1 MMLFKV
7 DIISALDLVH
17 GRQSRT
23 SLSPI
28 PCHYGQRDQTLRRV
42 GGETPYNQ
50 RTRSSQALSKALS
63 DAKFSLQVDPKID
76 PEDLAKAWRKVAR
89 KWHPGMS

>member
-28 PCHYGQRDQTLRRV
+28 PRHYGQRDQTLRRF
-42 GGETPYNQ
+42 GGETPYSQ
-50 RTRSSQALSKALS
+50 RTRNSQALS
-63 DAKFSLQVDPKID
+63 DAKLSLQVDPSISPK
-76 PEDLAKAWRKVAR
+76 ELKRAWFQVAL